1 MMIRPRNQWLLGF
14 MVVCAIAF
22 LVLNLKQ
29 LRLLGRSEFMD
40 GSSTSSSSS
49 STSSLPR
56 EILSIQNLKRMRD
69 EQARQQRER
78 RRQSGANRNYEDDG
92 QGEETKKDTTNDVDT
107 TTTTTTKTKTK
118 TKRNNVDSWTKKGKK
133 QTTKKNNDEHQ
144 QQQQQQHVVAGLN
157 CDKYGGPSND
167 IAAEMVYW
175 RDIPKDATYESPFQR
190 LNTPENPKY
199 LTFEPVRFSATIK
212 IILVIITKGGNGD
225 AGFFFLGSRK
235 ISTHICSSAVLFYL
249 AFASMVPLLIRIY
262 IYICNVRIF
271 TG

>member
-40 GSSTSSSSS
+40 GSSSSSSS

-118 TKRNNVDSWTKKGKK
+118 MDSWTKKGKK

-235 ISTHICSSAVLFYL
+235 VGTHICSSAVLFYL
-249 AFASMVPLLIRIY
+249 AFGFWLLLP
-262 IYICNVRIF
+262 
-271 TG
+271 